1 MLTGIDAYL
10 ARETAASAERR
21 ERQWTRDFSSA
32 DAYVRSVLP
41 NRERFR
47 KIIGVVDNRVF
58 FEDPALEATT
68 AQSALV
74 ASAAAY
80 NVYAVRWP
88 VLEGVAAEGLLLE
101 PKHTAKAA
109 VIALPDAGWTPEMLA
124 GIAEGVATGSQFAR
138 RLAENGCRV
147 LAPVLIDRQDTWS
160 GDDNI
165 GYTNQTHREVVY
177 RMAYQLGRHIAGY
190 EVQKVLA
197 GVDWFARQSPKPRI
211 GVIGYG
217 EGALVAF
224 YAAAADTRIDAAL
237 VSGYFDSRENLWQE
251 PIYRNVWGLLTE
263 FGDAE
268 IAGLIA
274 PRSLV
279 IEACRGP
286 EVPSPPAV
294 TATHHQAAAPGRLTS
309 PAAESVRRE
318 FERAGNSF
326 ANLGAREKLSLI
338 SPGEG
343 GPGSDAA
350 LANFLAA
357 LGGSRTPSRSGH
369 PPRAARQ
376 NFDPAPRQHRQF
388 RQLVEFTEKLA
399 RRSEDVRSR
408 FWAKADRSSQ
418 EKWER
423 SLEFYRRYL
432 WEEITGKL
440 PPASETGEVRT
451 RLAYDQPKW
460 IGYEVLLPVWPDVP
474 AYGILLL
481 PKDLKP
487 GERRPVVVCQ
497 HGINR
502 RAQFIVDPN
511 VENAYHH
518 FAARLAER
526 GFIVYAP
533 QNPYFGEPEFPF
545 RQFQR
550 KANPLKLSIF
560 SFIVGQHERTLKWL
574 ATLPFVDAARIGFY
588 GLSYG
593 GLTAVRVP
601 PLLEGYAVSISSA
614 NFNEWVRKTTNWDR
628 RYSFLLIDEYD
639 FFDFDQA
646 NTFNHGDLANMMA
659 PRAFMVERGHRD
671 GVAPDEWVAYE
682 YAGVRRHYTALGI
695 PERTR
700 IEFFQGGHEIHAVET
715 FAFLHRHLN
724 WPEPGEKPSRA
735 GTK

>member
-1 MLTGIDAYL
+1 MDL
-10 ARETAASAERR
+10 
-21 ERQWTRDFSSA
+21 
-32 DAYVRSVLP
+32 
-41 NRERFR
+41 
-47 KIIGVVDNRVF
+47 
-58 FEDPALEATT
+58 
-68 AQSALV
+68 
-74 ASAAAY
+74 
-80 NVYAVRWP
+80 
-88 VLEGVAAEGLLLE
+88 
-101 PKHTAKAA
+101 
-109 VIALPDAGWTPEMLA
+109 
-124 GIAEGVATGSQFAR
+124 
-138 RLAENGCRV
+138 
-147 LAPVLIDRQDTWS
+147 
-160 GDDNI
+160 
-165 GYTNQTHREVVY
+165 
-177 RMAYQLGRHIAGY
+177 
-190 EVQKVLA
+190 
-197 GVDWFARQSPKPRI
+197 
-211 GVIGYG
+211 
-217 EGALVAF
+217 
-224 YAAAADTRIDAAL
+224 RIDAAL

-274 PRSLV
+274 PRTLV

-286 EVPSPPAV
+286 EVPGPPAV
-294 TATHHQAAAPGRLTS
+294 TATHRDAAAPGRLTS
-309 PAAESVRRE
+309 PALESVRRE

-326 ANLGAREKLSLI
+326 AKLGAPEKLSLI
-338 SPGEG
+338 SPGEA

-350 LANFLAA
+350 LANFLGA

-369 PPRAARQ
+369 PPRAARP

-451 RLAYDQPKW
+451 RLAYDEPKW
-460 IGYEVLLPVWPDVP
+460 TGYEVLLPVWPDVP
-474 AYGILLL
+474 AYGILLV
-481 PKDLKP
+481 PKDLQA

-502 RAQFIVDPN
+502 RAQFIVDPK

-593 GLTAVRVP
+593 GLTAMRVP
-601 PLLEGYAVSISSA
+601 PLLDGIRRFHQLGEFQRVGLEDDELGPPLFATCSSTSTISSISI
-614 NFNEWVRKTTNWDR
+614 RQHLQPR
-628 RYSFLLIDEYD
+628 RPGDHDGAAPF
-639 FFDFDQA
+639 
-646 NTFNHGDLANMMA
+646 HGRTR
-659 PRAFMVERGHRD
+659 PSRRRRAGRMGGLR
-671 GVAPDEWVAYE
+671 
-682 YAGVRRHYTALGI
+682 VRRGPALYTALGI

-700 IEFFQGGHEIHAVET
+700 IEFFT
-715 FAFLHRHLN
+715 
-724 WPEPGEKPSRA
+724 A
-735 GTK
+735 GTRSTPWGRSSSCTGT